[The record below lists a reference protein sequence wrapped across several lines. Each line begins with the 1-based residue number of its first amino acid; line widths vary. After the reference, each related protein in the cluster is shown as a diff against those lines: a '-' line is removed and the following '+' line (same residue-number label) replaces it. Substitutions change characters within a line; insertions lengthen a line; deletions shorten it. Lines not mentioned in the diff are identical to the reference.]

1 MAYRELVFRVSADVA
16 ESLGDALM
24 EIGALS
30 ISVLDADADTE
41 EENPLYGEP
50 GMTLERQAWNQSH
63 LQALFNSELWDENPS
78 ISSEIVQSLI
88 DAGFQVDLPLENVIA
103 DQDWV
108 RLTQSQFEPIQVGQR
123 IWVVPSWHVA
133 PELAKNTGA
142 ICLEVDPG
150 LAFGTGSHPTTK
162 LCLQW
167 LEELSDQS
175 NLTNKSVLDYGCGS
189 GILAI
194 AAKKLGA
201 GQTFGVDIDPQ
212 SISSGIENAQ
222 RNNVQIQFDLPE
234 SDDNTRIHDVVVANI
249 LANPLLVLAPA
260 LCQRLNQQGKLV
272 LSGILER
279 QANMVIQAYAPWIS
293 LSVWKE
299 MDGWVALT
307 GQVGSRK

>member
-279 QANMVIQAYAPWIS
+279 HANMVIQAYAPWIS

-307 GQVGSRK
+307 GQVGSQK

>member
-307 GQVGSRK
+307 GQVGSQK